1 MTTVNTSSPVSPL
14 SAVTQS
20 IGASAT
26 PDKTT
31 LGKDDFLK
39 LLMAQMQNQDPTQ
52 PADSNQFVAQL
63 AQFSEVEQLT
73 SMNGSMT
80 SMLYGQAAAA
90 QTAAASLVG
99 KSVTYRSDGITL
111 TAGQSTTCQ
120 GQLASDAAT
129 VAVQVS
135 DASGKVVRTI
145 QLGPQQAGKISC
157 PWNGLDDNGNPLPP
171 GSYTIKINAADSK
184 GNAVAAE
191 QRATGT
197 VTGIAFDASGA
208 PMLLVNGQ
216 QIAMKQVAEIDQA
229 G

>member
-1 MTTVNTSSPVSPL
+1 MTTVNTSSPISPL

-73 SMNGSMT
+73 SMNSSMT

-99 KSVTYRSDGITL
+99 KDVVYRSDSVTL
-111 TAGQSTTCQ
+111 TAGQPVAGQ

-129 VAVQVS
+129 VAVQVTDS
-135 DASGKVVRTI
+135 NGKVVRTI
-145 QLGPQQAGKISC
+145 QLGAEAAGKVTYS
-157 PWNGLDDNGNPLPP
+157 WDGRDDAGNTLPP
-171 GSYTIKINAADSK
+171 GTYSIKINAADSK

-191 QRATGT
+191 QRATG
-197 VTGIAFDASGA
+197 VVSGIAFDSSGA
-208 PMLLVNGQ
+208 PLLLVNGQ
-216 QIAMKQVAEIDQA
+216 QIAMKQVAEIDQP
-229 G
+229 